1 MKVELVK
8 SGLLRTNLV
17 RCVLRRP
24 WGVQWSAQ
32 VTILK
37 FFLEWNNLIQNGDVS
52 IWRSTFFAV
61 IWTIWLM
68 RNEIVFQGKIQD
80 GSSMAKSG
88 LVFKK
93 DNQCPEWKPLSN
105 GFLKFNVD
113 GAARKDTSR
122 AGIGGVLRD
131 KEQVIRIRFSIA
143 VMVENA
149 NMVEVI
155 VIKEVFRIFASS
167 SWNPFQLSPLPSRC
181 SLGSSKRWEV
191 GGGEWGC

>member
-1 MKVELVK
+1 
-8 SGLLRTNLV
+8 
-17 RCVLRRP
+17 
-24 WGVQWSAQ
+24 
-32 VTILK
+32 
-37 FFLEWNNLIQNGDVS
+37 
-52 IWRSTFFAV
+52 
-61 IWTIWLM
+61 
-68 RNEIVFQGKIQD
+68 
-80 GSSMAKSG
+80 
-88 LVFKK
+88 

-167 SWNPFQLSPLPSRC
+167 SWVSTLGLEVKSDPIDWEIEKFLRFLEGVMRRRTNLPRSRNGIC
-181 SLGSSKRWEV
+181 GRGAIASFVDPNGHQQT
-191 GGGEWGC
+191 